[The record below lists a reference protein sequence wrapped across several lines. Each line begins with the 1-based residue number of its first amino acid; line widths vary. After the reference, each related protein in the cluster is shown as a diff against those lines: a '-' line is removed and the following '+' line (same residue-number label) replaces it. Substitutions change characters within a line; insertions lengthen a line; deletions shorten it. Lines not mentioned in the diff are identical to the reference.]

1 MYNRRLVDSKS
12 HPRRCKQTLSILCC
26 PALPITAFRSI
37 ECSIAQRY
45 YYPNSFFNRM
55 LDCLRKPCEFAI
67 PETCEPSIRA
77 RFVVRLGTCG
87 SRTSQPW
94 VKREHTKIA
103 GPNAPPEVSLNDHY
117 FAVHRS
123 LANTGG
129 KDEIMH
135 LVTRGEYSLQLSSTM
150 QRQLCN
156 LLK

>member
-67 PETCEPSIRA
+67 PETC
-77 RFVVRLGTCG
+77 G

-129 KDEIMH
+129 KDETMH

-156 LLK
+156 FMK